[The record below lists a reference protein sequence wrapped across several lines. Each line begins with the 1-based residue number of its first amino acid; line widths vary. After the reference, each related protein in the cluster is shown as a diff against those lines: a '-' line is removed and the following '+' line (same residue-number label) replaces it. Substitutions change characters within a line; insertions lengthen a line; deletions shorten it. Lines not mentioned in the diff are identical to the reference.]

1 MNFGAGMT
9 RWLCLAG
16 LATASAS
23 ALGQHFE
30 VGDAGNFPGTAQAV
44 AAGTTTIVGTI
55 GTLDDED
62 LYRVLITDFSLF
74 SARTTGDTSTPL
86 DDSQIFLFDLSGAG
100 IAHNDDISTSDR
112 LSALPVGNGLFTALA
127 PGEYLIGI
135 SAWNNDPYY
144 SVSPELIKIF
154 PDPNYDGNGN
164 GEVVGPQA
172 GAEGQPIIFWDG
184 LLGGQG
190 TGGYTI
196 LLTGVDPVP
205 EPATLAALSVGAA
218 ALIRRRKRS

>member
-1 MNFGAGMT
+1 MKFGAGIS

-16 LATASAS
+16 IATASAS

-44 AAGTTTIVGTI
+44 AAGTTMIVGTI

-62 LYRVLITDFSLF
+62 LYRVLITDFTLF
-74 SARTTGDTSTPL
+74 SARTNGNTASPL
-86 DDSQIFLFDLSGAG
+86 DDSQIFLFDLTGAG
-100 IAHNDDISTSDR
+100 LAHNDDISTSIR
-112 LSALPVGNGLFTALA
+112 QSALPVGNGLYTGLT

-135 SAWNNDPYY
+135 TAWNNDPYY
-144 SVSPELIKIF
+144 SVSPELIRIF
-154 PDPNYDGNGN
+154 PDPNYDGNGD
-164 GEVVGPQA
+164 GEIVGPRPEA
-172 GAEGQPIIFWDG
+172 AGQPIIFWDG

-196 LLTGVDPVP
+196 ELTGVDPVP
-205 EPATLAALSVGAA
+205 EPATLAALSLGAA
-218 ALIRRRKRS
+218 ALLRRRRQS